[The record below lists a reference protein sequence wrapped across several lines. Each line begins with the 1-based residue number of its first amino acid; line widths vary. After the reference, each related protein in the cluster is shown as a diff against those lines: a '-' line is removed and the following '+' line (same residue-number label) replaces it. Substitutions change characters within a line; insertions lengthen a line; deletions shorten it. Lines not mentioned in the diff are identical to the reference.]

1 MTCDGGWPDS
11 YPASEY
17 VKIQIENGRLRAQ
30 VDRLGGSIIELTG
43 ELPVEHPAQQELD
56 RLRRHE
62 KIAWDHVAA
71 FKTLADDSQEARQN
85 AEDELA
91 AARKTIK
98 RMRSTIAKLE
108 EELGLDQDL

>member
-17 VKIQIENGRLRAQ
+17 TKLQSENDRLRAQ
-30 VDRLGGSIIELTG
+30 VDRLGGSTVELTG
-43 ELPVEHPAQQELD
+43 ELPIEHPAQQELE

-71 FKTLADDSQEARQN
+71 FKALFNDSQEARQK
-85 AEDELA
+85 AEDELT

-98 RMRSTIAKLE
+98 RMRAVIAGLE
-108 EELGLDQDL
+108 AELGLDQDL